1 MKRIFGIAIA
11 ACFVAPIVAQAAD
24 TPVVVNNTTDK
35 PVPTKVLN
43 TVPTTVTNTA
53 TNPIPSVITN
63 SSTNLINTKVWNTVN
78 VKVGNTATTPV
89 PNVSVDNPGLTPAQ
103 YEVAW
108 FSGTSS
114 GFTETASFTVPAG
127 KQYVIEGVSSQA
139 YAPSS
144 TEVVLKV
151 TTIAGGMTATHIIVG
166 FKSSLIYGNYFLLGF
181 TPITLYADA
190 GSRVTVDVVRQTPA
204 GASTGYYSDV
214 VFSGHY
220 VKIP

>member
-11 ACFVAPIVAQAAD
+11 ACLIAPIASQAAD

-63 SSTNLINTKVWNTVN
+63 SPANLINTKVWNTVN

-108 FSGTSS
+108 FSGTSG
-114 GFTETASFTVPAG
+114 GFSETSYFTVPAG
-127 KQYVIEGVSSQA
+127 KQYVIEGVSTQA

-144 TEVVLKV
+144 TEVILKV
-151 TTIAGGMTATHIIVG
+151 TTTAGGMTVTHFITG
-166 FKSSLIYGNYFLLGF
+166 FKSSLIYTNYYILGL

-190 GSRVTVDVVRQTPA
+190 GSKVTVDVVRQSPPGT
-204 GASTGYYSDV
+204 SIGYYSDV